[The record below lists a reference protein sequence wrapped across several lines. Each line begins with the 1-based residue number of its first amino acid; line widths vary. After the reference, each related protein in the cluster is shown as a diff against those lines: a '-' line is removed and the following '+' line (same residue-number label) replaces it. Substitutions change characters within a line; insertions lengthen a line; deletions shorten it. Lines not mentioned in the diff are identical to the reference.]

1 MPETC
6 RQSAQAAT
14 CSHAF
19 VCGYN
24 MIEATGATGTFT
36 LAVLVAVCMQVA
48 CTYIRLPP
56 IVLWLLAGM
65 ALGPFGLHLIHVESM
80 SGALPILIEL
90 GLAVI
95 LFEGGLNMDLR
106 ALRQHGWVVGHLI
119 FIGPVITITLGG
131 WTAHMLTGMDW
142 YLAMLLGALASI
154 GGPTVI
160 APIVRQVRL
169 DRELRHI
176 LMAEAILVEAVGA
189 IAAIILLQLVMTPE
203 LGPAGLL
210 QLLLVKCAIGAA
222 IGWSGSWLLS
232 RALSSPW
239 LMDPELRTISTLA
252 CTWGLFVLADSLS
265 AQAGLLA
272 VLVAGATLQ
281 REDLPDIQRLRNF
294 KASLSVLLVSVLFVL
309 LAARLDL
316 SLLARHAV
324 EGLALFAMLAL
335 VIRPMVAL
343 FSSLGSRLAAGQ
355 IAFLAGMAPRG
366 IVVAGMTSLFTLI
379 LMERG
384 HPNAETMQALLY
396 IIIIASVIV
405 YGFAGKPLSRL
416 LNVEGGD
423 DRSLLV
429 IGGGQ
434 FGAEVGR
441 ALSDDRE
448 VRFLDLN
455 AEVVNSLHRAGF
467 AAVRGNALD
476 PLYMGLI
483 HAEEVSGV
491 LIMTGSSDH
500 NLLIARL
507 AHDEFHIRE
516 IYVTLQ
522 EGDEEKHARL
532 IHQLQ
537 ARRLFAKPYNFTY
550 WNDQAMRK
558 RLVYENCTVEP
569 DSGLIGHRL
578 ADVRI
583 PHGVQPLVI
592 VRNGQTYVPHDD
604 FRLQAGDDIR
614 MLLRPERIQE
624 GQPLLF
630 PPGQIRHSPR
640 QRRRAA

>member
-1 MPETC
+1 
-6 RQSAQAAT
+6 
-14 CSHAF
+14 
-19 VCGYN
+19 
-24 MIEATGATGTFT
+24 MIEATSATSVFA
-36 LAVLVAVCMQVA
+36 LAVLVAVCTQIA
-48 CTYIRLPP
+48 STHIRLPP

-65 ALGPFGLHLIHVESM
+65 ALGPFGLHLIHIETI
-80 SGALPILIEL
+80 SGALYVLIEL
-90 GLAVI
+90 GLAII
-95 LFEGGLNMDLR
+95 LFEGGLNMNLR
-106 ALRQHGWVVGHLI
+106 ALREHGWIVGRLVLL
-119 FIGPVITITLGG
+119 GPMITTAGGG
-131 WTAHMLTGMDW
+131 WAAHVLTGMDW
-142 YLAMLLGALASI
+142 SLSLLLGSLAAI

-160 APIVRQVRL
+160 TPIVRQLRL
-169 DRELRHI
+169 DRELRHV
-176 LMAEAILVEAVGA
+176 LVGEAMLVEAIGA
-189 IAAIILLQLVMTPE
+189 ILAIVMLQLVITPT
-203 LGPAGLL
+203 LDAASLL
-210 QLLLVKCAIGAA
+210 QVLFMKCAIGA
-222 IGWSGSWLLS
+222 IVGWAGARLLS

-252 CTWGLFVLADSLS
+252 CAWGLFVLADSLS

-309 LAARLDL
+309 LAAGLDL
-316 SLLARHAV
+316 SILARHIT
-324 EGLALFAMLAL
+324 EGLGLFAILAL
-335 VIRPMVAL
+335 VIRPVVAFL
-343 FSSLGSRLAAGQ
+343 SGLGSRLTGRQ
-355 IAFLAGMAPRG
+355 IVFLASMAPRG
-366 IVVAGMTSLFTLI
+366 IVVAGITSLFTLI
-379 LMERG
+379 LLENG
-384 HPNAETMQALLY
+384 HPGAEAMQALLY
-396 IIIIASVIV
+396 IIIIVSVIA
-405 YGFAGKPLSRL
+405 YGFAARPMSRWL
-416 LNVEGGD
+416 GVEGCD

-434 FGAEVGR
+434 FGAETGR
-441 ALSDDRE
+441 TLSDDRE

-455 AEVVNSLHRAGF
+455 AQVVTSLRRAGF
-467 AAVRGNALD
+467 AAIRGNALD

-483 HAEEVSGV
+483 HAEEISAV

-507 AHDEFHIRE
+507 AHDEFHIRN

-537 ARRLFAKPYNFTY
+537 ARRLFAKPYNFSY

-558 RLVYENCTVEP
+558 RLLYEARTVDK

-583 PHGVQPLVI
+583 PHGVQPLAI
-592 VRNGQTYVPHDD
+592 ARNGQTHIPHDD
-604 FRLQAGDDIR
+604 FLLQAGDDIR

-624 GQPLLF
+624 GQPLIF
-630 PPGQIRHSPR
+630 PPGSGTRSPP
-640 QRRRAA
+640 AP

>member
-1 MPETC
+1 
-6 RQSAQAAT
+6 
-14 CSHAF
+14 
-19 VCGYN
+19 
-24 MIEATGATGTFT
+24 MIEATNATAVFAI
-36 LAVLVAVCMQVA
+36 AVLVAVCMQVA
-48 CTYIRLPP
+48 STHIRLPP

-65 ALGPFGLHLIHVESM
+65 ALGPFGFHLIHVEAVSD
-80 SGALPILIEL
+80 ALYVLIEL
-90 GLAVI
+90 GLAII
-95 LFEGGLNMDLR
+95 LFEGGLNLNLR
-106 ALRQHGWVVGHLI
+106 ALREHGWIVGRLVLL
-119 FIGPVITITLGG
+119 GPLVTTAGGG
-131 WTAHMLTGMDW
+131 WAAHALTGMDW
-142 YLAMLLGALASI
+142 PLSLLLGALAAI

-160 APIVRQVRL
+160 APIVQQLRL

-176 LMAEAILVEAVGA
+176 LVGEAMLVEAVGA
-189 IAAIILLQLVMTPE
+189 ILAIVMLQLVITPTLE
-203 LGPAGLL
+203 VTSLL
-210 QLLLVKCAIGAA
+210 QVLFMKCAIGAVV
-222 IGWSGSWLLS
+222 GWTGAWLLS
-232 RALSSPW
+232 KALSSPW

-252 CTWGLFVLADSLS
+252 CAWGLFVLADSLS

-294 KASLSVLLVSVLFVL
+294 KASLSVLLISVLFVL
-309 LAARLDL
+309 LAAGLDL
-316 SLLARHAV
+316 SVLVKHITAGASLFIILALIIRPVVALLA
-324 EGLALFAMLAL
+324 G
-335 VIRPMVAL
+335 
-343 FSSLGSRLAAGQ
+343 LGSKLTGRQ
-355 IAFLAGMAPRG
+355 IVFLAGMAPRG
-366 IVVAGMTSLFTLI
+366 IVVAGITSLFTLI
-379 LMERG
+379 LMENG
-384 HPNAETMQALLY
+384 HPGAELMQALLY
-396 IIIIASVIV
+396 IIIVVSVMV
-405 YGFAGKPLSRL
+405 YGFAGKPMSRWL
-416 LNVEGGD
+416 EVEGCD

-434 FGAEVGR
+434 FGAEAGR

-455 AEVVNSLHRAGF
+455 AQVANSLHRAGF

-483 HAEEVSGV
+483 HAEEVSAV

-507 AHDEFHIRE
+507 AHDEFHIRD

-537 ARRLFAKPYNFTY
+537 TKRLFAKPYNFTY

-558 RLVYENCTVEP
+558 RLVYETRTVIEN
-569 DSGLIGHRL
+569 SGLIDQRL

-583 PHGVQPLVI
+583 PHGVQPLAI
-592 VRNGQTYVPHDD
+592 ARDGQTHIPHDN
-604 FRLQAGDDIR
+604 FILQAGDEIR

-624 GQPLLF
+624 GQPLIF
-630 PPGQIRHSPR
+630 PPKSEHRSPAT
-640 QRRRAA
+640 QEQAA